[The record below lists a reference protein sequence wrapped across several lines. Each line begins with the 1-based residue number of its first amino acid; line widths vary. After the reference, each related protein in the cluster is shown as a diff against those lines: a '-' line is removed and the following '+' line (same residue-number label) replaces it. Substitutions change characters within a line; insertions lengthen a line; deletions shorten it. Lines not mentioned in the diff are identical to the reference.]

1 MNIWI
6 YRPDRESQER
16 KINKNFV
23 YDCHDIPY
31 WVIFDAKNEVKKLKN
46 ELQEK
51 KHREV
56 CNISIEVSHD

>member
-23 YDCHDIPY
+23 YNCRNVPY
-31 WVIFDAKNEVKKLKN
+31 WVIFDAKNEAKRLKLEHQDKKRK
-46 ELQEK
+46 ET
-51 KHREV
+51 
-56 CNISIEVSHD
+56 CNIRVEVPHE